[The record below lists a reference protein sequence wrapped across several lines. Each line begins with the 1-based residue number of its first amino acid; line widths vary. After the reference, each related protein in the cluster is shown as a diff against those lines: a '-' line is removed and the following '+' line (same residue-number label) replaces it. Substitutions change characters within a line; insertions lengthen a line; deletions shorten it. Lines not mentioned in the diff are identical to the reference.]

1 LRHLIT
7 GGAGF
12 IGSHLADRLVERGD
26 EVTIL
31 DDLSTG
37 SRANV
42 EGLLAGGRG
51 RLVTGSTLD
60 AGAVDEL
67 MAGADTCFHL
77 ASSVGV
83 KLIVERPL
91 DSMISTVRGTDTV
104 MAAAA
109 RHRTRLLFTSTSEV
123 YGKSGGHA
131 LGEHDDRVVGS
142 PTISRWSYGTAKVFG
157 EALAYGYTRE
167 RGARMTVTRLFNV
180 VGARQSGGYGM
191 VLPRFV
197 QQALAGEELTVYG
210 SGAQTRCFTHVDDAV
225 DALVALIESEAA
237 IGNVYNVGAAEPLAI
252 IELAR
257 RVVARTGS
265 SSKLRLVPY
274 DDAYGEGFEELG
286 DRRPDCSE
294 LERLTGW
301 KPRRS
306 IDDAIDDAI
315 AFELDAAAQRAP
327 HSRHPDP
334 ERELSRSS
342 ESSA

>member
-1 LRHLIT
+1 
-7 GGAGF
+7 
-12 IGSHLADRLVERGD
+12 
-26 EVTIL
+26 
-31 DDLSTG
+31 
-37 SRANV
+37 
-42 EGLLAGGRG
+42 
-51 RLVTGSTLD
+51 
-60 AGAVDEL
+60 
-67 MAGADTCFHL
+67 
-77 ASSVGV
+77 
-83 KLIVERPL
+83 
-91 DSMISTVRGTDTV
+91 
-104 MAAAA
+104 
-109 RHRTRLLFTSTSEV
+109 
-123 YGKSGGHA
+123 
-131 LGEHDDRVVGS
+131 
-142 PTISRWSYGTAKVFG
+142 
-157 EALAYGYTRE
+157 
-167 RGARMTVTRLFNV
+167 
-180 VGARQSGGYGM
+180 M

>member
-1 LRHLIT
+1 M
-7 GGAGF
+7 
-12 IGSHLADRLVERGD
+12 
-26 EVTIL
+26 TIL

-42 EGLLAGGRG
+42 EALLAGGQA
-51 RLVTGSTLD
+51 RLVTESTHD
-60 AGAVDEL
+60 AAAVDEL

-91 DSMISTVRGTDTV
+91 DSVISTVRGTDTV

-109 RHRTRLLFTSTSEV
+109 RYRTRLLFTSTSEV

-131 LGEHDDRVVGS
+131 IREQDDRIVGS
-142 PTISRWSYGTAKVFG
+142 PTISRWSYGTAKALG

-167 RGARMTVTRLFNV
+167 RGAKMTVARLFNV
-180 VGARQSGGYGM
+180 VGSRQASGYGM

-197 QQALAGEELTVYG
+197 RQALAGEDLTVYG
-210 SGAQTRCFTHVDDAV
+210 SGAQTRCFTHVDDAI
-225 DALVALIESEAA
+225 DALLSLIESDAA
-237 IGNVYNVGAAEPLAI
+237 IGNVYNVGAAEPVAI

-257 RVVARTGS
+257 RVIARTGS
-265 SSKLRLVPY
+265 SSKLCLVPY
-274 DDAYGEGFEELG
+274 EEAYGEGFEELG
-286 DRRPDCSE
+286 DRRPDCTE

-301 KPRRS
+301 KPRHS

-315 AFELDAAAQRAP
+315 AFELDAAARVREPPDRQAP
-327 HSRHPDP
+327 VGSP
-334 ERELSRSS
+334 ER
-342 ESSA
+342 SA